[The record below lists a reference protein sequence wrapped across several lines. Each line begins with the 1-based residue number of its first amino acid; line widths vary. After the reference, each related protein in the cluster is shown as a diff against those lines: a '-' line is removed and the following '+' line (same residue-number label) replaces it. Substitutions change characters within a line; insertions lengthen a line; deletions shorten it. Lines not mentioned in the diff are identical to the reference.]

1 PRSTPFPYPTLF
13 RSTALQPACARAAN
27 FRANYIPLVF
37 GGQLDGPA
45 DARRAAAAGAAG
57 PDPRGAARGPAFT
70 GTPPAPAAPAHPADT
85 EPNCPPA
92 SAGPRPAPC
101 AGGRCGP

>member
-70 GTPPAPAAPAHPADT
+70 GTPPAPAAPAHPADRSEEHT
-85 EPNCPPA
+85 SELQSREN
-92 SAGPRPAPC
+92 
-101 AGGRCGP
+101 